1 MSRIRPA
8 PRRAVAA
15 VAILLA
21 LALSACATVPKEVV
35 ELSYVIGEDLTA
47 VHASYRTLISAYFDA
62 LRDRT
67 VTFLDTRWRPAY
79 LRDFIEE
86 GELVSMATAEDP
98 QEVLMGVSVWAEVA
112 IEEIESKRRELLD
125 PIDAAEADLMKSVDE
140 AFAQIIRGNAT
151 ISAHLNSLRKVQ
163 EVQDEA
169 LEAVRLKD
177 LRDRV
182 NDGLVNAS
190 DMADRAIRELEEKG
204 EVIDDLEERL
214 ETLRGGGDEGGGP

>member
-1 MSRIRPA
+1 
-8 PRRAVAA
+8 
-15 VAILLA
+15 
-21 LALSACATVPKEVV
+21 
-35 ELSYVIGEDLTA
+35 
-47 VHASYRTLISAYFDA
+47 
-62 LRDRT
+62 
-67 VTFLDTRWRPAY
+67 
-79 LRDFIEE
+79 
-86 GELVSMATAEDP
+86 
-98 QEVLMGVSVWAEVA
+98 MGVSVWAEVA
-112 IEEIESKRRELLD
+112 IEEIGSKRRELLD
-125 PIDAAEADLMKSVDE
+125 PIDAAEADLMTSVDE

-214 ETLRGGGDEGGGP
+214 DLLRGGGDEGGGP